1 MKFSQ
6 QLKKEQIELYNDFYI
21 DYDFLKELI
30 EHQVVP
36 YDIFL
41 EAITIEFKKINSFVN
56 NTRIKKLIDEKDLMK
71 FLLINFFS
79 FYKIFKKYDK
89 KYCQNKKF
97 HFYTLIQKQDFFIYY
112 KMRTPCNN
120 IKLVIFDK
128 DGTLIDNTLMFGK
141 WTINLLNKL
150 NKKFDGLLDT
160 KDKHVNIWK
169 I

>member
-71 FLLINFFS
+71 FLLINYIG

-89 KYCQNKKF
+89 KHCQNKKF
-97 HFYTLIQKQDFFIYY
+97 HFYTLIQKQDFLFI
-112 KMRTPCNN
+112 
-120 IKLVIFDK
+120 IK
-128 DGTLIDNTLMFGK
+128 
-141 WTINLLNKL
+141 
-150 NKKFDGLLDT
+150 
-160 KDKHVNIWK
+160 
-169 I
+169 